1 MRDYVNS
8 TALQEYTTKL
18 VAKLKTL
25 FPGTPTAAATVA
37 DMTDH
42 SKTYVYVGS
51 ETGYTA
57 GDWYYWDGTAWTSG
71 GPFQATSIITDTTL
85 AVAGEAADAKATGDA
100 IAAAKAAVLNAMA
113 PAYSTSATYAVGDY
127 VNYNGSI
134 YRCTTAITTA
144 ESWTAGHWTAVVL
157 GADLASQVSDLK
169 TQLSELNEEVL
180 GISDEYTGN
189 ITASPTKLAKTT
201 IIDDI
206 LIPAGTIFTLAL
218 TTTPDTPGEAMFTGA
233 LTVYYDKDSTLGTY
247 YPDRA
252 EPYTVTAPADIHSL
266 QIYKATIS
274 ASGTIN
280 ASVAIL
286 TEESL
291 LSRIEAAEDDINALN
306 GLQTTVSGLV
316 TSNDT
321 IADTLYG
328 DPGFTETGSLSVSSG
343 ILAKTTIIDNIE
355 IKSGQT
361 FTLEITTTPDTP
373 GTDMFSGALTVYY
386 DTNTTLGTYYPDT
399 EEPYTVT
406 APADI
411 TSLQIYKSPIDAAG
425 TITMQIIVPPT
436 TDKSLVTQTEQAVTA
451 LFTQTMGANGSISV
465 SGSKLNKTLLVDDI
479 FIPADT
485 EFRITVNA
493 TEGVIASGA
502 VTLYY
507 KDKDGNYGTAQQ
519 FMTAYPGETYTRIAP
534 ADMYAIYAYK
544 TTISASG
551 TISAELEWDTVSVES
566 RLQDLDK
573 AGELPEYYNDTGYI
587 QAKSNRIT
595 ELAQSC
601 VGNGLVFAFVTDE
614 HWNYNAKHS
623 PVLLRYLYE
632 HTHLPVLINGGDSG
646 NGVRV
651 DAIDKYRTYFP
662 GKMYNVPGNHDWYNG
677 NAASGM
683 NKVYYAF
690 DMFNNDQVTGNAME
704 HYYYVDNVQQKI
716 RFIMLNAFLWDSE
729 NPTTAKTGYNADQLA
744 WLTGEAL
751 TAPVGWDYIVFTHYI
766 GTTTRDT
773 TPEGVGNFRNALDA
787 YNAHSSHTG
796 KVLAIIQGHGHY
808 DAVYHTAGGI
818 PIVLVT
824 CDKYYPFVRTVDGV
838 TTDMEPWISEYRIL
852 GTRTEQAFDVFVLD
866 RENRKF
872 TAVRIGCP
880 AMDNVDVE
888 ITDDTHFDYSPT
900 LEEREVSYAGLYPG
914 NP

>member
-1 MRDYVNS
+1 MATNDIGRVTPIWRGFYSAGATYELNDIVID
-8 TALQEYTTKL
+8 TAGSVWWHKSPEVTTGVTPAAGAIWAAVIDMDVFSGL
-18 VAKLKTL
+18 IADAIAQAQAALEAAEGAVAEVTADTERAETAAENAEASALSASESAAGVGALAQAAEAAKTAAQTAASQAAASASSA
-25 FPGTPTAAATVA
+25 GTSAASAGSSAQAAETSKTAAQTAAAQA
-37 DMTDH
+37 A
-42 SKTYVYVGS
+42 GS
-51 ETGYTA
+51 AETA
-57 GDWYYWDGTAWTSG
+57 SG
-71 GPFQATSIITDTTL
+71 AA
-85 AVAGEAADAKATGDA
+85 AVVEQKKAEA
-100 IAAAKAAVLNAMA
+100 IAAIEEK
-113 PAYSTSATYAVGDY
+113 G
-127 VNYNGSI
+127 
-134 YRCTTAITTA
+134 
-144 ESWTAGHWTAVVL
+144 
-157 GADLASQVSDLK
+157 
-169 TQLSELNEEVL
+169 EEVL
-180 GISDEYTGN
+180 ESIPEDYTELSGDVGALKESIGELETTIGKDISYTGS
-189 ITASPTKLAKTT
+189 ITASPTKLIKTT

-233 LTVYYDKDSTLGTY
+233 LTVYYDTGTTLGTY

-266 QIYKATIS
+266 QVY
-274 ASGTIN
+274 
-280 ASVAIL
+280 
-286 TEESL
+286 
-291 LSRIEAAEDDINALN
+291 
-306 GLQTTVSGLV
+306 
-316 TSNDT
+316 
-321 IADTLYG
+321 
-328 DPGFTETGSLSVSSG
+328 
-343 ILAKTTIIDNIE
+343 KTTI
-355 IKSGQT
+355 S
-361 FTLEITTTPDTP
+361 
-373 GTDMFSGALTVYY
+373 
-386 DTNTTLGTYYPDT
+386 
-399 EEPYTVT
+399 
-406 APADI
+406 
-411 TSLQIYKSPIDAAG
+411 AAG
-425 TITMQIIVPPT
+425 TITANVGIEAQGGLTVRMDDAEDDI
-436 TDKSLVTQTEQAVTA
+436 TA
-451 LFTQTMGANGSISV
+451 LQGSVSGLSTTVTGIDTTVHGEKKQASGSISV

-485 EFRITVNA
+485 EYKITVNA
-493 TEGVIASGA
+493 TEGVIASGGA

-519 FMTAYPGETYTRIAP
+519 FLTAKPGETYTRIAP

-544 TTISASG
+544 ATISAEG
-551 TISAELEWDTVSVES
+551 AISAELEWGTVSVES
-566 RLQDLDK
+566 RLQALDK

-587 QAKSNRIT
+587 QAKANRIT

-601 VGNGLVFAFVTDE
+601 AGNGLVFAFVTDE

-623 PVLLRYLYE
+623 PALLRYLYE

-646 NGVRV
+646 NGVQIN
-651 DAIDKYRTYFP
+651 AIDKFRTYFP

-677 NAASGM
+677 NNASGM

-704 HYYYVDNVQQKI
+704 HYCYVDNVQQKI
-716 RFIMLNAFLWDSE
+716 RFIMLNAFLWDSQ

-751 TAPVGWDYIVFTHYI
+751 TAPAGWDYIVFTHYI

-773 TPEGVGNFRNALDA
+773 TPEGVGNFRGALDA
-787 YNAHSSHTG
+787 YNADSSHTG

-818 PIVLVT
+818 PIALVT

-888 ITDDTHFDYSPT
+888 ITDTEHFDKSPT
-900 LEEREVSYAGLYPG
+900 LEEREVSYAGLYPS